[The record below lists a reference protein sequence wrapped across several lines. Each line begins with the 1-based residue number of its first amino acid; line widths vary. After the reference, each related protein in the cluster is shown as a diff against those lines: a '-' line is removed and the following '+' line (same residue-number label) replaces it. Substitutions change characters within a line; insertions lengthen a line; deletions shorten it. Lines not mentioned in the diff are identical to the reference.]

1 MNRTTLRNVISA
13 RMNPTISVPSIETS
27 TTMSR
32 KGADNTMKTKQ
43 KRCAFSTLHTL
54 TGLVAIGTVLAVF
67 AGYAGE
73 LTGNEEAQLIN
84 RAVTPA
90 TKLNKACVAQRC
102 RLLNVVA
109 LRTNRRLST
118 APRHNFFVTMS
129 GRSNL
134 RRHRRE
140 DSITLKTCSLI
151 PRRLKLQTF
160 IGFVH
165 TKLQG
170 PVPRRSPNQQ
180 ARRSLRVH

>member
-1 MNRTTLRNVISA
+1 MKELAKPSRPTVVRPRIRATA
-13 RMNPTISVPSIETS
+13 RLVELLPFSLFQFHWS
-27 TTMSR
+27 SR
-32 KGADNTMKTKQ
+32 RYPG
-43 KRCAFSTLHTL
+43 R
-54 TGLVAIGTVLAVF
+54 LVD
-67 AGYAGE
+67 
-73 LTGNEEAQLIN
+73 
-84 RAVTPA
+84 RAVTPS

-134 RRHRRE
+134 GRHRRE
-140 DSITLKTCSLI
+140 DSITSKTCSLI
-151 PRRLKLQTF
+151 PRRLKLQTY

-165 TKLQG
+165 TNLQG
-170 PVPRRSPNQQ
+170 PVPQRSPNQQ